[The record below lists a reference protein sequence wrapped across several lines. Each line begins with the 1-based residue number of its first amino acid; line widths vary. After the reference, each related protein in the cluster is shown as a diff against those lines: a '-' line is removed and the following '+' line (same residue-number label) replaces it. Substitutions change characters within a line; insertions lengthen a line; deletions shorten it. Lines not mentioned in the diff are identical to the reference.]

1 MAQQPEDIEL
11 LEKASLP
18 INCYI
23 ANIIVFCSELEQ
35 SLAGYKY
42 IAQNIYEKL
51 ILINIRFK
59 TGSELNVVFTGNK
72 YV

>member
-1 MAQQPEDIEL
+1 MSLIFDSDEL
-11 LEKASLP
+11 NAT
-18 INCYI
+18 
-23 ANIIVFCSELEQ
+23 NILVFCSELEQ

-72 YV
+72 YVWL